1 MLEDSMPNRV
11 RFASLVVVVAAS
23 FGTAVWSQT
32 PRARQSPY
40 LPPPENLVAVRA
52 GWMFDAKTGTMLNGQ
67 IILIKGDR
75 IADIGPAVQ
84 IPPQARV
91 IDLGGA
97 TVLPGMIDGH
107 VHNAGRGESV
117 EMKTIIMVQSAIRDL
132 EAGFTTTVDMD
143 SRGGFGTVD
152 LRNAINEGVIKGPRM
167 QVAGQSLNPR
177 GSAPYPNPGP
187 GFYSGFTE
195 NKNING
201 PWLARAAVRESK
213 LHGVDWIK
221 IYTTQDFV
229 GDDLNEFKADGSL
242 VASPSLTLEEV
253 QAIVDEA
260 HRMGVK
266 VACHT
271 YGGDG
276 MRSCINAGVDLSMHV
291 TELYKDDAL
300 LNIVVQ
306 KKLPIM
312 VTIDDLAALDAG
324 DKRLLANLG
333 LTGDKAVTRLG
344 MAERTFRKLLKAGV
358 ALPFGSG
365 AVAGDGAYPHGKQA
379 DQFDWMVKWG
389 MTPAQALQTA
399 FMTEANVLNYDWMNR
414 VGSLEKGKF
423 GDLIAVAGN
432 PITDVTEMERVK
444 FVMKGG
450 VVIKNDFSARPPS
463 TAAQ

>member
-1 MLEDSMPNRV
+1 MPSRV
-11 RFASLVVVVAAS
+11 RFASLVVAIAAA
-23 FGTAVWSQT
+23 FGTVVWSQP
-32 PRARQSPY
+32 PRPRQSPY
-40 LPPPENLVAVRA
+40 LAAPDNLVAVRA
-52 GWMFDAKTGTMLNGQ
+52 GRVFDAKAGTMLNNQ

-75 IADIGPAVQ
+75 IADIGPSVQ
-84 IPPQARV
+84 IPAGARA
-91 IDLGGA
+91 IDLSGA

-117 EMKTIIMVQSAIRDL
+117 EMKTIIMVQSALRDL

-167 QVAGQSLNPR
+167 QVSGQSLNPR
-177 GSAPYPNPGP
+177 GSTPYPNPGP

-201 PWLARAAVRESK
+201 PWLARAAVREAK

-229 GDDLNEFKADGSL
+229 GEDLDEFRADGSL

-260 HRMGVK
+260 HRMGLK

-300 LNIVVQ
+300 LSTVVQ

-312 VTIDDLAALDAG
+312 MTIDDLAALNAG
-324 DKRLLANLG
+324 DIRLLANLG
-333 LTGDKAVTRLG
+333 FTGDKAVTRFG
-344 MAERTFRKLLKAGV
+344 MAEQTFRKLLKAGV
-358 ALPFGSG
+358 PLPFGSG
-365 AVAGDGAYPHGKQA
+365 AVAGDGGYPHGKQA
-379 DQFDWMVKWG
+379 DQFAWMVKWG

-399 FMTEANVLNYDWMNR
+399 FMTEATVLNYNWANR
-414 VGSLEKGKF
+414 VGSLERGKF

-432 PITDVTEMERVK
+432 PLADVTEMERVK

-450 VVIKNDFSARPPS
+450 VVMKNELTSRPTESGIKN
-463 TAAQ
+463 